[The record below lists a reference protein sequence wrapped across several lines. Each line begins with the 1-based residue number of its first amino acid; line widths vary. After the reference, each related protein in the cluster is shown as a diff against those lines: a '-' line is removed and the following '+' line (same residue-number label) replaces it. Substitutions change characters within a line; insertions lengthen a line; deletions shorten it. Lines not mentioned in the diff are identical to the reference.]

1 MFTRTSFVLPL
12 AITCTALPAA
22 AQETNVSVAKELINL
37 LSATEICLNTC
48 RDAASVQAVLP
59 QLKLLAEKAAE
70 IKAKQSAL
78 PPLTHAEDREITKLI
93 PTFTTLT
100 KAIDEHLLRLD
111 DSGLMS
117 PELQA
122 ILGYSGGETPPTTN

>member
-1 MFTRTSFVLPL
+1 MFTRTAFILLPTI
-12 AITCTALPAA
+12 ACAALPAA
-22 AQETNVSVAKELINL
+22 AQDTNVSVAKELINL

-48 RDAASVQAVLP
+48 RDAASVQAALP
-59 QLKLLAEKAAE
+59 QLESLAQKAAD

-100 KAIDEHLLRLD
+100 KAIDEHLQRLEA
-111 DSGLMS
+111 SGLLS
-117 PELQA
+117 PELKA
-122 ILGYSGGETPPTTN
+122 VLCYSGSETPPTTN

>member
-48 RDAASVQAVLP
+48 HSAADVQAVLP
-59 QLKLLAEKAAE
+59 QLKHLAQKAAE
-70 IKAKQSAL
+70 IKEKQSKL
-78 PPLTHAEDREITKLI
+78 PDFTPADDKEIAKLI
-93 PTFTTLT
+93 PTYTTLS
-100 KAIDEHLLRLD
+100 KAINAHLQRLS

-117 PELQA
+117 PELRA
-122 ILGYSGGETPPTTN
+122 VLGYSGADAPPTTN